1 MTENKIA
8 QNEVDKF
15 LRSEQPEKLKL
26 TLLDRAILFALAAR
40 ISDKENCYPSQTF
53 LAAYLGVER
62 RSIIRSINKLKQ
74 SKLLNVVRQKNKSNV
89 YFLNLPVDKIGRC
102 DTQSHTTA
110 LDVTLGHMVCD
121 TQSHQEPKNTFDVT
135 LGHTNINNN
144 IYNKRK
150 EKIKKEKKSIED
162 VALPDWLDKIA
173 WQNFVNFRKEIK
185 KPLTHFA
192 CLLNIKRLQNFKER
206 GQDVVKVIEQSIAN
220 GWQGL
225 FDLRPDRNEFCG
237 RATNTELK
245 STVPDYVP
253 QKNNFDFDAAKKSWE
268 RNKEK
273 MLSALN

>member
-135 LGHTNINNN
+135 LGHTNIKNN

-150 EKIKKEKKSIED
+150 EKINKKEKKSIEEIN
-162 VALPDWLDKIA
+162 LPDWLDKEL
-173 WQNFVNFRKEIK
+173 WNRFVEFRKEIK

-192 CLLNIKRLQNFKER
+192 CLLNIKRLENFKNI
-206 GQDVVKVIEQSIAN
+206 GHSPKDVIEQSIAN

-225 FDLRPDRNEFCG
+225 FGLRVEKQNYFAQEIKC
-237 RATNTELK
+237 A
-245 STVPDYVP
+245 VPDYVP